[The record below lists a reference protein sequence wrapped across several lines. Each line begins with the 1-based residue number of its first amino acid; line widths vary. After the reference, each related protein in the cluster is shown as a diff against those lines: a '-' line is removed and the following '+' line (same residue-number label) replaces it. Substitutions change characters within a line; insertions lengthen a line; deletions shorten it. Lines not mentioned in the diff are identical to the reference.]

1 MPSGSIS
8 GGGPGSTT
16 RESKAPWRRPSTGAS
31 RASVQRIRSVGYAT
45 PIRSHPARNL
55 PRNQRGRALA
65 REVDPV
71 ASGGDAEARGALPVL
86 GAVEHHVAVA
96 VLDDGGVE
104 DSRRFEAG
112 ALRHQDRLASMKASP
127 GAEGR

>member
-1 MPSGSIS
+1 MG
-8 GGGPGSTT
+8 
-16 RESKAPWRRPSTGAS
+16 EVERRADLDEARVLDT
-31 RASVQRIRSVGYAT
+31 AT
-45 PIRSHPARNL
+45 PLVICL
-55 PRNQRGRALA
+55 GNQRGLALA

-112 ALRHQDRLASMKASP
+112 ALRHQDLELYP
-127 GAEGR
+127 QV